1 VARSELFLCTGNYYR
16 SRFAEH
22 LFNARARERGLDWR
36 AESAGLAPRC
46 WTRNQGPISPA
57 VVRALASRGVVVG
70 ETPRL
75 PRDVTEALVGS
86 AERVVLLS
94 ERDHRGLFEERFPA
108 VSARVSYWD
117 IDDVDRCP
125 PEVALPRIEEL
136 VETLLGELES
146 LPPTVREVAAYYAA
160 RAPVYDLTAGYLDRA
175 GEALRAPIKRRL
187 QALLEGHDVLEIAC
201 GTGYWTEV
209 IAMAAR
215 SVVATDVNP
224 AMIALAEAR
233 LRGTR
238 NVELVVNDAY
248 SLPHLGRRF
257 SAAAAVWW
265 WSHMPKARIREFLGS
280 LHRQLLP
287 GARVLFVDQL
297 PDAYQAEGRHRA
309 KTGDIVEMRT
319 LPDGR
324 TFRVIKN
331 FPTDAEI
338 RELLGDRAEDVNYRE
353 YPAEQSWWLSYT
365 WTRTKP

>member
-1 VARSELFLCTGNYYR
+1 MAGITLFLCTGNYYR

-22 LFNARARERGLDWR
+22 LFNARAEERGLVGR
-36 AESAGLAPRC
+36 AQSAGLAPRC
-46 WTRNQGPISPA
+46 STRNPGPISPA
-57 VVRALASRGVVVG
+57 VVRALASRGAVLR
-70 ETPRL
+70 EAPRL

-86 AERVVLLS
+86 ARRVILLS
-94 ERDHRGLFEERFPA
+94 ERDHRARFEARFPA

-117 IDDVDRCP
+117 IDDIDRCP
-125 PEVALPRIEEL
+125 PEVTLPRIEEL
-136 VETLLGELES
+136 VESLLGELE
-146 LPPTVREVAAYYAA
+146 PTAPEVAAYYAA
-160 RAPVYDLTAGYLDRA
+160 RAPVYDLTAGYLDPVN
-175 GEALRAPIKRRL
+175 EALRAPMKSRL
-187 QALLEGHDVLEIAC
+187 RTSLEGRDVLEIAC

-209 IAMAAR
+209 IATVAR

-224 AMIALAEAR
+224 AMIALADAR

-238 NVELVVNDAY
+238 NVELEVDDAY

-265 WSHMPKARIREFLGS
+265 WSHMPKARIGEFLGS

-297 PDAYQAEGRHRA
+297 PDAYEAEGRHRVE
-309 KTGDIVEMRT
+309 TGDIVEART

-331 FPTDAEI
+331 FPTDAEM
-338 RELLGDRAEDVNYRE
+338 RSLLGDRAEDVNYRE
-353 YPAEQSWWLSYT
+353 YPEEQSWWLSYT
-365 WTRTKP
+365 HARTEP